1 LQILLSSKASIA
13 PVENGYDTYRYWEIP
28 LCGAALIAQ
37 NQYTIIPNNFEHKKS
52 ALFFSSLKELEDIL
66 EYYFL
71 EGNEEELLKIAE
83 NGRRHLL
90 QYHTPQYR
98 ANYVIES
105 IKRRIWFSLY

>member
-1 LQILLSSKASIA
+1 MQILSSSKASIA
-13 PVENGYDTYRYWEIP
+13 PVGNGYDTYRYWEIP

-90 QYHTPQYR
+90 QYHTCL
-98 ANYVIES
+98 
-105 IKRRIWFSLY
+105 LYTSDAADE